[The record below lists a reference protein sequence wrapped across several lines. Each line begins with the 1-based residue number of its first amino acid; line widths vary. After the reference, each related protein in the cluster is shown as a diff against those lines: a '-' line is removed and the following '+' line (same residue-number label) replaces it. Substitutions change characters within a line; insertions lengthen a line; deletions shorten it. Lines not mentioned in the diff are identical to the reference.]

1 MQVKKLTTYVI
12 SALLTVVTLSSCKS
26 DEEVNIERPPNVD
39 IAELRASSYASDKD
53 ISYEEAERRLVMMD
67 EASKLLPDM
76 ETYLRDSMTSSYF
89 DVQDGELSLNVR
101 TTLRQEEPSI
111 MDEQLMQSMKSKTGL
126 PVKMHFNSMKNAE
139 AITSVLEN
147 EAAALFSDMK
157 GVQGFGYNPKTDM
170 ISLNV
175 YEPDEFKRDEWL
187 NDERLQQI
195 SDMNIEIVFDS
206 QPTATAAIIGGGDLN
221 KIPANSFYDNVSACT
236 AGFSAVRNGI
246 YGVITAAH
254 CGLENKELGTKLR
267 YIGRDRT
274 NRYDMTL
281 TGYDSNPNTGRLHD
295 LAFFEADDRTAKA
308 LPSFFTDAST
318 DTKEFYSSTTASV
331 GSYAC
336 HYGRTTGFSCGDVI
350 NTTYANANTALSGKG
365 CASSLPCANTFV
377 QVRGPS
383 LNCQKGDSGGPV
395 FALLP
400 YGIASS
406 CLLSSNGNATLNYS
420 PLRFAS
426 YIGAT
431 PLVSQ

>member
-1 MQVKKLTTYVI
+1 M
-12 SALLTVVTLSSCKS
+12 LTVVTLSSCKS

-39 IAELRASSYASDKD
+39 IAELRTSSYASDKD
-53 ISYEEAERRLVMMD
+53 ISYEEAERRLAMID

-111 MDEQLMQSMKSKTGL
+111 MDEQLMQSMKSKTKL

-175 YEPDEFKRDEWL
+175 YEPDEFKKDAWL

-221 KIPANSFYDNVSACT
+221 RIPANPAYDNLSACT
-236 AGFSAVRNGI
+236 AGFSAVRNGV

-254 CGLENKELGTKLR
+254 CGTENNELGTKLR

-281 TGYDSNPNTGRLHD
+281 TGYDSNPNTGRFHD
-295 LAFFEADDRTAKA
+295 LAFFEADDRTARA
-308 LPSFFTDAST
+308 LPVFFTDTST
-318 DTKEFYSSTTASV
+318 DTKPFYPDTNVVV
-331 GSYAC
+331 GMYAC
-336 HYGRTTGFSCGDVI
+336 QYGRTTGFSCGDVI
-350 NTTYANANTALSGKG
+350 NTTFANPNTALSGKG

-383 LNCQKGDSGGPV
+383 LKCKKGDSGGPV
-395 FALLP
+395 FGLLAL
-400 YGIASS
+400 GIASS
-406 CLLSSNGNATLNYS
+406 CSQTNTGVFTLNFS
-420 PLRFAS
+420 PLKYAS

-431 PLVSQ
+431 PLVAQ